1 MAPGYEW
8 VFLICY
14 ATMAFGGVLLVREAY
29 VMILE
34 YRERRVDRQD
44 RRQRPGPPRRV

>member
-29 VMILE
+29 VMIQE
-34 YRERRVDRQD
+34 YRERRTD
-44 RRQRPGPPRRV
+44 RRHRPGPPRRA